1 MEDGKHRLA
10 KRMRLAARIIG
21 TVAAVFFVTMV
32 IGSAVAEGVG
42 PITIEAG
49 TVVLLGVIALA
60 SCIASWWRDI
70 TGGILLVLTSIG
82 FGVHIGCFAGRNHFL
97 VWLMVGLP
105 YLVAGALILSSWRL
119 SRKPPQPE
127 HTP

>member
-1 MEDGKHRLA
+1 MEGGKHRLA

-21 TVAAVFFVTMV
+21 TVAAVFFVSML

-49 TVVLLGVIALA
+49 TVVLLGAVALA
-60 SCIASWWRDI
+60 GCIASWWRDI
-70 TGGILLVLTSIG
+70 TGGILLVLTSIS

-97 VWLMVGLP
+97 VWLMIGLP

-119 SRKPPQPE
+119 SRKPSQPE